1 MGSRVGFRYREF
13 HDVPRL
19 VVFEHEGCTYLLDCS
34 FDDVLDEYPDTY
46 RVLELS
52 GCSPGEVQ
60 DWGELAK
67 TATRDLGRVPVTAV
81 RFDETRRRE
90 IDVTTIPGLARGV
103 ARGPE

>member
-1 MGSRVGFRYREF
+1 MSSWVGFRYREF

-19 VVFEHEGCTYLLDCS
+19 IVFDHEGRTYLLDCS
-34 FDDVLDEYPDTY
+34 FDHVLDEYPDTY

-52 GCSPGEVQ
+52 CCSAGPVQ
-60 DWGELAK
+60 DWDELAR

-90 IDVTTIPGLARGV
+90 IDVTTIPGLASGV
-103 ARGPE
+103 ARGSE